1 MNAGEDKIVVI
12 DFGGQYAHLIS
23 RRIRELGVK
32 AVVVPY
38 SDVEASDEIRGAKGF
53 ILSGGPASVYGD
65 GSPRIDLKKLGE
77 KPILGICYGLQLI
90 AHQLGGRVEKATQ
103 REYGRTPIQIV
114 NDSPLFQNLP
124 TSFEVWMSHSDK
136 ISALPPSFR
145 QVAQTEYSQ
154 YAAIQDENA
163 RIFGVQ
169 FHPEVS
175 HTQHGKEI
183 LGNFIFHICGCGK
196 SWSIEDYAEKVVSD
210 ISREVGDGR
219 VLCALSGGV
228 DSTVTAVLVKKAVG
242 DRLTCVFVNHGLL
255 RKGEAEQVLKI
266 YRDQLKLPNLKYV
279 DASERFLSKLK
290 GVKDPEEKRK
300 IIGREFT
307 AVFEEINSQYGPFDY
322 LAQGTLYPD
331 VIESGVS
338 RASASRIKSHHNVG
352 GLPPNLRFKLIEP
365 LRELYKDEVRQ
376 LATILGVPDRIAKRH
391 PFPGPGLA
399 VRIIGEVTEE
409 KLRICREASSIVEEE
424 LEREGLLDK
433 IWQAFAVVG
442 DDMATGVKGDERSYG
457 HIVIVRAVV
466 SEDAMTAD
474 WARLP
479 HSLLDRISRRITNE
493 VEGVTWVAY
502 AISSKPPSTIEPQ

>member
-136 ISALPPSFR
+136 ISALPSSFR
-145 QVAQTEYSQ
+145 QIAQTEYSQ